1 MAKTMK
7 NVVREMREIRDLV
20 ETAYAQ
26 IKRGM
31 ATGKYEDLES
41 LRITLIAIADG
52 LNAVIDELEL
62 DAVVDAITEL
72 DAGDRNDGNQ

>member
-26 IKRGM
+26 LKRGM

-52 LNAVIDELEL
+52 LNAVIDELER
-62 DAVVDAITEL
+62 V
-72 DAGDRNDGNQ
+72 GDRNDVE

>member
-26 IKRGM
+26 LKRAS
-31 ATGKYEDLES
+31 ATLKYEDLES

-52 LNAVIDELEL
+52 LNAVIDELER
-62 DAVVDAITEL
+62 V
-72 DAGDRNDGNQ
+72 GDRNDGN

>member
-26 IKRGM
+26 LKRGM

>member
-7 NVVREMREIRDLV
+7 NVVKEMREIRDLV

-26 IKRGM
+26 LKRGM
-31 ATGKYEDLES
+31 ASGKYEDLES

-52 LNAVIDELEL
+52 LNAVIDELER
-62 DAVVDAITEL
+62 V
-72 DAGDRNDGNQ
+72 GDGNDGN